1 MPAERSRFA
10 VLFFTVLIDLIG
22 FGIVLPILP
31 YYSQRFG
38 GEGIGFGALVGVFS
52 LMQFVSTAF
61 LGRLSDRAGR
71 RPVLLATMIVNAV
84 GYILFAFAG
93 SYFALLVARVVSGF
107 ASGNISVAQAYMA
120 DISSPAER
128 SRAMGLIGAAFGLGF
143 IVGPA
148 VGGLAGHYG
157 GPTAP
162 GLLAAGLS
170 LANFASA
177 YFILSESLH
186 EDRRSERR
194 LFDLNHIV
202 DVLRRRRLRPLMAV
216 WAIVPFAFAGYTVA
230 LPLFAGV
237 RLGWRERELGWFF
250 VVVGATAA
258 IVQGWLFGKLVRR
271 FGDRTLLIA
280 GTLGMA
286 LGIIVIPWQQTSAG
300 VYGWTFVLALSNSMF
315 APAATG
321 LVSAYAGA
329 EEQGT
334 VLGAAQGIAALGR
347 TSGPPAIGA
356 VYDGVSPTAGFV
368 ASALAMLG
376 AWVAATRLEK
386 TGRRLDVQTVGGGEP
401 EGDR

>member
-1 MPAERSRFA
+1 MSRDRSRFA

-31 YYSQRFG
+31 YYTQRLG
-38 GEGIGFGALVGVFS
+38 GEGMGFGALVGVFS

-61 LGRLSDRAGR
+61 LGRLSDRVGR
-71 RPVLLATMIVNAV
+71 RPVLLGTMLINAA
-84 GYILFAFAG
+84 GYTLFAAAG
-93 SYFALLVARVVSGF
+93 SYVVLFASRIVSGF

-120 DISSPAER
+120 DITSASER
-128 SRAMGLIGAAFGLGF
+128 SRAMGMIGAAFGLGF

-157 GPTAP
+157 GPAAP

-170 LANFASA
+170 LANFVSA
-177 YFILSESLH
+177 YLILTESLGG
-186 EDRRSERR
+186 DLRSSRR
-194 LFDLNHIV
+194 LFDFGHLV
-202 DVLRRRRLRPLMAV
+202 DVLRRPRLRPLMAV

-258 IVQGWLFGKLVRR
+258 FVQGWLFGKLAKR
-271 FGDRTLLIA
+271 FGDRALLITGA
-280 GTLGMA
+280 FGMA
-286 LGIIVIPWQQTSAG
+286 LGIGVIPWQTTSLS
-300 VYGWTFVLALSNSMF
+300 VYLWTFVLALSNSMF

-329 EEQGT
+329 EEQGS

-356 VYDGVSPTAGFV
+356 VYDGMSATGAFL
-368 ASALAMLG
+368 ASALVMVG
-376 AWVAATRLEK
+376 AGVTGMRLERVEK
-386 TGRRLDVQTVGGGEP
+386 TDRRVDA
-401 EGDR
+401 